1 MTTAPEAHE
10 NSAPC
15 QREVLRAR
23 GHLERVHAGQARRV
37 RHEAVVQVDICV
49 QTPPPCRC
57 SCTAVHCH
65 ATLKCLAQGMQAA
78 CKAEA
83 RACVLHAAQR
93 DLVLDLLRAQP
104 LGALAHDEAVD
115 LHAGKKGS
123 ARVSGFFFFFS
134 CCYPQHAAPGT
145 LPQVRRTASK
155 PAPAQAHPVRGSAA
169 APAPGWCPYC
179 APRCRS
185 RPRRWRCRSSAS
197 ARSGPSR
204 RPPARAGG
212 CRRSGRGAHHAHAPD
227 VAPPATASHGL
238 RAALTVAGWLPCT
251 PHNCCAP

>member
-123 ARVSGFFFFFS
+123 ARVSGFFFFS
-134 CCYPQHAAPGT
+134 LAATLSTQRRARCRRCAALQVNLRRPGASSARQRCSART
-145 LPQVRRTASK
+145 WLVPVLRAQMQITSAKVALPIQRFRAFRTQPPSTCARRRLS
-155 PAPAQAHPVRGSAA
+155 PVRAGRAS
-169 APAPGWCPYC
+169 C
-179 APRCRS
+179 A
-185 RPRRWRCRSSAS
+185 
-197 ARSGPSR
+197 
-204 RPPARAGG
+204 
-212 CRRSGRGAHHAHAPD
+212 
-227 VAPPATASHGL
+227 
-238 RAALTVAGWLPCT
+238 CT
-251 PHNCCAP
+251 